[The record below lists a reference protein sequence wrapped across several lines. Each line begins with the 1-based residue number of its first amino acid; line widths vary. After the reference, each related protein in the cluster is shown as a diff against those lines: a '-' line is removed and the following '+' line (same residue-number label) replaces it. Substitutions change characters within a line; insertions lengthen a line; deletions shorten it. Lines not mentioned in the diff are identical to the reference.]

1 MKDNNNSIKE
11 NNNEKDTRTKL
22 GEYLLSF
29 EEVYNI
35 KLSSA
40 VVQNQRLYYYRG
52 IYFHYFRKRPI

>member
-1 MKDNNNSIKE
+1 MKD

-52 IYFHYFRKRPI
+52 IYFSLF